1 LNVVAIVARKQK
13 RDANSVRS
21 MELSEYMDGNRP
33 SNVFWEVQA
42 GVSAALVLPAFAA
55 DGSVFSDT

>member
-1 LNVVAIVARKQK
+1 
-13 RDANSVRS
+13 

-33 SNVFWEVQA
+33 SDVFWEVQA